1 MGSDNHQE
9 THPTGWVVPIDPIDP
24 LEIKFSRSLLEIS
37 PRSISPDRVGSRDR
51 FEPARKPLLD
61 SPLYLFYMRWRPRH
75 SNICK
80 DARDIIPTHL
90 ARITKLIKLNW
101 KQLII

>member
-1 MGSDNHQE
+1 MVMGSDNHQE

-61 SPLYLFYMRWRPRH
+61 SPLYLFY
-75 SNICK
+75 SG
-80 DARDIIPTHL
+80 DAHGILTFARTHG
-90 ARITKLIKLNW
+90 T
-101 KQLII
+101 